1 MRLLCV
7 LILQG
12 LLCLAAHTP
21 TDSCCAPNVTVVAG
35 EAPPLRKY
43 EYATSVVDTG
53 ECVCSG
59 MWSGVCVCVCV
70 CVEWCVCV
78 CVCVGASLYVF

>member
-1 MRLLCV
+1 MHHFQLVVWVEMRLLCV

-53 ECVCSG
+53 EY
-59 MWSGVCVCVCV
+59 V
-70 CVEWCVCV
+70 CVEWRTWVCV
-78 CVCVGASLYVF
+78 

>member
-53 ECVCSG
+53 EY
-59 MWSGVCVCVCV
+59 V
-70 CVEWCVCV
+70 CVEWRT
-78 CVCVGASLYVF
+78 

>member
-53 ECVCSG
+53 ECV
-59 MWSGVCVCVCV
+59 WSGVCV

-78 CVCVGASLYVF
+78 CVCVCVWASLYVF